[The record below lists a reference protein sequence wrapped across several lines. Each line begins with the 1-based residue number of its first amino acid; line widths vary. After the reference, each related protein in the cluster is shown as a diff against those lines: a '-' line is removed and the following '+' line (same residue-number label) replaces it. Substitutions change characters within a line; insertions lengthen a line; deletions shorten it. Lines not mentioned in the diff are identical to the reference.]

1 MNLQKEFR
9 TLILPVFRGLP
20 FIILIMV
27 IAFFIADHF
36 LAYARPMYQASAAIK
51 LDNRDLGL
59 QNFEIFENG
68 KSPAFTNNFLT
79 EVELFH
85 STNLIRKAFDD
96 LGFNLSFFRIGQM
109 KTTELYNEVPFE
121 IDYEVLGDMAYD
133 RSFYLTYE
141 GDDKFFFS
149 TIEDRP
155 GKEITCGK
163 KYSSTRAQISFVLK
177 KNETLL
183 AAKPYVLNPGDKFSF
198 QINSTE
204 KLMEGVDK
212 NNLFV
217 KPIDKEIYIVKV
229 YYQHEIAEKA
239 AMFVNALIDAYLA
252 EDREVKNKRAQTT
265 LDFINDEIAAVEKEL
280 YRAEKALARFRKKHG
295 VINTTQET
303 DAMLRQFN
311 EYTKEKLHYDIQ
323 EVELRNVFDF
333 LSSDRSLSGFS
344 PDFRALNDEVMQ
356 NTYVTMKNLEL
367 ERMGLLA
374 KHSLQ
379 SLEVSTVDNK
389 INALKEFTK
398 ESIDKKLLNITG
410 KKKEVAASIKEME
423 KEFKLIPDKE
433 RRLLSREREFQ
444 LQEQTYKLLVKK
456 RSELGVVQSSNV
468 SFHKVIDY
476 ATPPKDTISPNK
488 PLMIGL
494 ALLVGLIIGLFFS
507 YVWHFFRARLN
518 AVVEIKELMQIPILA
533 SVPKIKKKAL
543 PTEAVL
549 PLFREM
555 QEQGLLSGGKIITIS
570 STIDGEGK
578 STIAS
583 ALAQLM
589 SGYGK
594 KVLLVD
600 MDFDAPNPGY
610 AKEAADALGFS
621 DYLQQRNI
629 GSETLGNLPLNG
641 ADLLR
646 LGRDQKPSS
655 VAISSP
661 STEVFFT
668 HLRSEYDVLLID
680 TPPMKNKEYA
690 SAIYQHGDVNL
701 MVFKKN
707 KTFLRELKKIESDLA
722 TCSVTNNYVV
732 LNGFS

>member
-20 FIILIMV
+20 FIVLIMAV
-27 IAFFIADHF
+27 AFFIANHF
-36 LAYARPMYQASAAIK
+36 LAYAKPMYQASAAIK

-85 STNLIRKAFDD
+85 STNLIRKAFDSLNFD
-96 LGFNLSFFRIGQM
+96 LSFFRMGKM
-109 KTTELYNEVPFE
+109 KTTELYREIPFE
-121 IDYEVLGDMAYD
+121 IDYEVLGDKAYD
-133 RSFYLTYE
+133 RPFYLTYAGE
-141 GDDKFFFS
+141 DQFYFS
-149 TIEDRP
+149 TIEDRQ
-155 GKEITCGK
+155 GKKISCGK
-163 KYSSTRAQISFVLK
+163 KYSSARAQISFELN
-177 KNETLL
+177 KNKTLL
-183 AAKPYVLNPGDKFSF
+183 AAKPHVLNLGDKFSF

-239 AMFVNALIDAYLA
+239 ALFVNALIDAYLA

-265 LDFINDEIAAVEKEL
+265 LDFIDDEIATVEKEL
-280 YRAEKALARFRKKHG
+280 YRAEKALARFRKKYG

-367 ERMGLLA
+367 ERMGLLS

-379 SLEVSTVDNK
+379 SLEVSTVNNK

-398 ESIDKKLLNITG
+398 ESIEKKLINITG
-410 KKKEVAASIKEME
+410 KKDEVAASIKEME

-444 LQEQTYKLLVKK
+444 LQEQTYKLLVNK

-476 ATPPKDTISPNK
+476 ATPPKKTISPNK

-494 ALLVGLIIGLFFS
+494 ALLVGLIIGLFFA

-518 AVVEIKELMQIPILA
+518 AVVEIEELMQIPVLA
-533 SVPKIKKKAL
+533 AVPKIKKKAL

-549 PLFREM
+549 PLFRQM
-555 QEQGLLSGGKIITIS
+555 QEEGLISGGKIITIS
-570 STIDGEGK
+570 STVDGEGK

-600 MDFDAPNPGY
+600 MDFDAPNPAY
-610 AKEAADALGFS
+610 AKEAAAALGFS
-621 DYLQQRNI
+621 DYLQQKNI
-629 GSETLGNLPLNG
+629 DSSTLGSLPLNG

-661 STEVFFT
+661 STEVFFR
-668 HLRSEYDVLLID
+668 HLRTEYDVLLID
-680 TPPMKNKEYA
+680 TPPLKNKEYA

-707 KTFLRELKKIESDLA
+707 KTFLRELKKIENDLA

-732 LNGFS
+732 LNGF